1 MPEAARTMTSWSV
14 SMASNRA
21 TGVAVGWSSDGWIH
35 SEPVSRNRSVTRSV
49 GTPMRSDST
58 LDARPAASA
67 MSVPA
72 GMEST
77 TALAMRPA

>member
-1 MPEAARTMTSWSV
+1 
-14 SMASNRA
+14 
-21 TGVAVGWSSDGWIH
+21 
-35 SEPVSRNRSVTRSV
+35 
-49 GTPMRSDST
+49 MRSDST
-58 LDARPAASA
+58 LDARLAASA

>member
-1 MPEAARTMTSWSV
+1 
-14 SMASNRA
+14 
-21 TGVAVGWSSDGWIH
+21 
-35 SEPVSRNRSVTRSV
+35 
-49 GTPMRSDST
+49 MRSDST